1 MQPSAPFS
9 ITMRV
14 RLPQRPGAFGQVAS
28 AIGRTGAILGEI
40 DLVRV
45 EHGVELRDVT
55 TACVDAAHGERVVAA
70 VREVEGVTVEGV
82 LDRTFEMHQGGK
94 IQINASVR
102 VKTRDDLSM
111 AYTPGVARVSAAIH
125 ASPRSWR
132 RAARTTRIRSTTSSP
147 SRASSAGPSTCARER
162 STRG

>member
-1 MQPSAPFS
+1 MTKILQPSASYS

-28 AIGRTGAILGEI
+28 AIGETGGILGAI
-40 DLVRV
+40 DLVAV
-45 EHGVELRDVT
+45 QCGMKLRDVT

-82 LDRTFEMHQGGK
+82 FDRTFEMHQGGK
-94 IQINASVR
+94 IQINASVP

-111 AYTPGVARVSAAIH
+111 AYTPGVARVCGDPAR
-125 ASPRSWR
+125 PRAR
-132 RAARTTRIRSTTSSP
+132 RS
-147 SRASSAGPSTCARER
+147 
-162 STRG
+162 